1 MLNKYIVNHDWTF
14 NKYGNNS
21 KSHLEQV
28 EFMRKENQEEDWRSH
43 FPIENL
49 HFFEDQSKTIKIFED
64 AYEISNLL
72 ETKNVP

>member
-1 MLNKYIVNHDWTF
+1 
-14 NKYGNNS
+14 
-21 KSHLEQV
+21 
-28 EFMRKENQEEDWRSH
+28 MRKENQEEDWRSH